1 MPNNNISARGIQ
13 IGAKTQ
19 IHGQLI
25 TLHNFN
31 TMKISL
37 SKPQK
42 LKQQVT
48 GVLLFF

>member
-31 TMKISL
+31 TMKISPN
-37 SKPQK
+37 KPPK
-42 LKQQVT
+42 PTPPVT
-48 GVLLFF
+48 GVLLFS